1 MDLPA
6 VPSAL
11 LDALKAAAT
20 EAGVP
25 RLALVGG
32 VVRDLLLHQRH
43 GRPWTGV
50 PDLDW
55 VVEGSAAHLADV
67 LQERCGTERVSGVQH
82 HGQFGTVAL
91 NLDGV
96 PLDLATAR
104 QEHYPGPAQNPVVQ
118 PGSLAADLV
127 RRDLT
132 INAMA
137 LDLMSGELIDPH
149 GGQSDLAAGRLQ
161 FLHPGSISDD
171 PTRVIRAARY
181 GARLGIDLGSEA
193 LEQVG
198 ATVAAWP
205 WAWHVGNAPETAPP
219 ALASRLRM
227 ELERLLDHEPWP
239 IALDLLESWQ
249 AMALVDPCLQRDP
262 ERTRRLRWGQRLGLP
277 LMTALLA
284 AAADP
289 GAVARRLQI
298 PGQQQQWLERLPSLQ
313 GWLASHP
320 LPIQASPDAW
330 TTALERGGWPPQTVA
345 LMVTLRPA
353 AWRPL
358 LRWWGRWR
366 HLQSPQS
373 ARQLMAEGWQPGPT
387 LGEELRRRR
396 GVLLD
401 QGR

>member
-43 GRPWTGV
+43 GRPWHGV

-67 LQERCGTERVSGVQH
+67 LLERCGTERVSGVQH

-137 LDLMSGELIDPH
+137 LDLISGELIDPH
-149 GGQSDLAAGRLQ
+149 GGQIDLAAGRLQ

-181 GARLGIDLGSEA
+181 GARLGMALGSGA

-198 ATVAAWP
+198 ATVMAWP
-205 WAWHVGNAPETAPP
+205 WAWQVGDAPETAPP

>member
-1 MDLPA
+1 MPATDLPA

-11 LDALKAAAT
+11 LMPWRQPPKPVCRD
-20 EAGVP
+20 
-25 RLALVGG
+25 RRCGG
-32 VVRDLLLHQRH
+32 GADLPLHQRH
-43 GRPWTGV
+43 GRPGV
-50 PDLDW
+50 SDLDCG
-55 VVEGSAAHLADV
+55 EGSAAHLADARA
-67 LQERCGTERVSGVQH
+67 LQDRTGERCSASRK
-82 HGQFGTVAL
+82 FGTVAL

-137 LDLMSGELIDPH
+137 LDLISGELIDPH
-149 GGQSDLAAGRLQ
+149 GGQSDLAAGHLQ
-161 FLHPGSISDD
+161 FLHPCSISDD

-205 WAWHVGNAPETAPP
+205 WAWQAGDTPETAPP

-298 PGQQQQWLERLPSLQ
+298 PGEQQQWLERLPSLQ
-313 GWLASHP
+313 GWLGSHP
-320 LPIQASPDAW
+320 LPIHASPDAW

-358 LRWWGRWR
+358 LRWWPLAAGSRPR
-366 HLQSPQS
+366 MRAS
-373 ARQLMAEGWQPGPT
+373 
-387 LGEELRRRR
+387 
-396 GVLLD
+396 
-401 QGR
+401 

>member
-96 PLDLATAR
+96 LLDLATAR
-104 QEHYPGPAQNPVVQ
+104 QEHYPGPAQNPMVQ

-137 LDLMSGELIDPH
+137 LDLMSGELIDLH

-320 LPIQASPDAW
+320 LSIKASPDAW

-366 HLQSPQS
+366 HISSPQS
-373 ARQLMAEGWQPGPT
+373 ARQLIAEGWQPGPG

-396 GVLLD
+396 SVLLD

>member
-67 LQERCGTERVSGVQH
+67 LQERCGTERLSGVQH

-104 QEHYPGPAQNPVVQ
+104 HEHYPGPAQNPVVQ

-137 LDLMSGELIDPH
+137 LDLISGELIDPH

-181 GARLGIDLGSEA
+181 GARLGMALGAEG

-205 WAWHVGNAPETAPP
+205 WSWQVGDAPETAPP
-219 ALASRLRM
+219 ALATRLRM

-239 IALDLLESWQ
+239 IALDLLESWH

-289 GAVARRLQI
+289 WAVARRLQI

-320 LPIQASPDAW
+320 LPVQASPDAW

-366 HLQSPQS
+366 HIQSPQN
-373 ARQLMAEGWQPGPT
+373 ARQLIAEGWQPGPG

>member
-11 LDALKAAAT
+11 LDALKVAAI
-20 EAGVP
+20 EAGLP

-43 GRPWTGV
+43 GRPWDGV

-55 VVEGSAAHLADV
+55 VVEGNAAHLSDV
-67 LQERCGTERVSGVQH
+67 LLKLCGPERVTRVQH
-82 HGQFGTVAL
+82 HGQFATVAL
-91 NLDGV
+91 DLDGV

-137 LDLMSGELIDPH
+137 LDLISGELIDPH

-161 FLHPGSISDD
+161 FLHSGSISDD

-181 GARLGIDLGSEA
+181 GARLDMNLDVEA
-193 LEQVG
+193 LKQVSE
-198 ATVAAWP
+198 TVAAWP
-205 WAWHVGNAPETAPP
+205 WAWQVGDAPETAPP

-227 ELERLLDHEPWP
+227 ELERLLDHEPWS
-239 IALDLLESWQ
+239 IALDLLDSWQ
-249 AMALVDPCLQRDP
+249 ALALLDPCLQCDP

-277 LMTALLA
+277 LMTSLLA
-284 AAADP
+284 AAVDP

-298 PGQQQQWLERLPSLQ
+298 PGQQQRWLERLPSLQ
-313 GWLASHP
+313 AWLSSDP
-320 LPIQASPDAW
+320 LPVTASPDAW
-330 TTALERGGWPPQTVA
+330 TTALESGGWPPQTVA
-345 LMVTLRPA
+345 LLVTMRPA

-373 ARQLMAEGWQPGPT
+373 ARQLMAEGWHPGPT

>member
-1 MDLPA
+1 M
-6 VPSAL
+6 
-11 LDALKAAAT
+11 
-20 EAGVP
+20 
-25 RLALVGG
+25 
-32 VVRDLLLHQRH
+32 
-43 GRPWTGV
+43 
-50 PDLDW
+50 
-55 VVEGSAAHLADV
+55 
-67 LQERCGTERVSGVQH
+67 
-82 HGQFGTVAL
+82 
-91 NLDGV
+91 
-96 PLDLATAR
+96 
-104 QEHYPGPAQNPVVQ
+104 
-118 PGSLAADLV
+118 
-127 RRDLT
+127 
-132 INAMA
+132 
-137 LDLMSGELIDPH
+137 IDPH
-149 GGQSDLAAGRLQ
+149 GGQIDLAAGRLQ

-181 GARLGIDLGSEA
+181 GARLGMALGSGA

-198 ATVAAWP
+198 ATVMAWP
-205 WAWHVGNAPETAPP
+205 WAWQVGDAPETAPP

-262 ERTRRLRWGQRLGLP
+262 ERTRRLRWGQRLRLP
-277 LMTALLA
+277 LMTVLLA

-313 GWLASHP
+313 AWLASDP

-358 LRWWGRWR
+358 LRWWVRWR
-366 HLQSPQS
+366 HIQSPQN
-373 ARQLMAEGWQPGPT
+373 ARQLIAEGWQPGPG

>member
-67 LQERCGTERVSGVQH
+67 LQERCGTERLSGVQH

-137 LDLMSGELIDPH
+137 LDLISGELIDPH

-181 GARLGIDLGSEA
+181 GARLGMALGAEA

-205 WAWHVGNAPETAPP
+205 WGWQVGDAPETAPP

-366 HLQSPQS
+366 HIQSPQS
-373 ARQLMAEGWQPGPT
+373 ARQLIAEGWQPGPG

>member
-67 LQERCGTERVSGVQH
+67 LQERCGTERLSGVQH

-137 LDLMSGELIDPH
+137 LDLISGELIDPH

-181 GARLGIDLGSEA
+181 GARLGMALGAEA

-205 WAWHVGNAPETAPP
+205 WGWQVGDAPETAPP

-313 GWLASHP
+313 AWLASHP
-320 LPIQASPDAW
+320 LPVQASPDAW

>member
-67 LQERCGTERVSGVQH
+67 LQERCGTERLSGVQH

-149 GGQSDLAAGRLQ
+149 GGQSDLAAGHLQ
-161 FLHPGSISDD
+161 FLHPCSISDD

-181 GARLGIDLGSEA
+181 GARLGMALGSEA
-193 LEQVG
+193 FEQVG

-205 WAWHVGNAPETAPP
+205 WAWQAGDAPETAPP

-262 ERTRRLRWGQRLGLP
+262 ERTRRLRWGQRLRLP

-320 LPIQASPDAW
+320 LPVQASPDAW

-353 AWRPL
+353 QWRPL

-366 HLQSPQS
+366 HMQSPQN
-373 ARQLMAEGWQPGPT
+373 ARQLIDEGWQPGPG

>member
-43 GRPWTGV
+43 GRPWHGV

-67 LQERCGTERVSGVQH
+67 LLERCGTERVSAVQH

-137 LDLMSGELIDPH
+137 LDLISGELIDPH

-181 GARLGIDLGSEA
+181 GARLGMDLGSEA
-193 LEQVG
+193 CEQVG
-198 ATVAAWP
+198 ATVMAWP
-205 WAWHVGNAPETAPP
+205 WGWQAGDAPETAPP

-227 ELERLLDHEPWP
+227 ELERLLNHEPWP

-262 ERTRRLRWGQRLGLP
+262 ERTRRLRWGQRLRLP

-313 GWLASHP
+313 SWLASHP

-353 AWRPL
+353 QWRPL

-366 HLQSPQS
+366 HIQSPQS
-373 ARQLMAEGWQPGPT
+373 ARQLIAEGWQPGPG

>member
-11 LDALKAAAT
+11 LDALKAAAI
-20 EAGVP
+20 EAGLP

-43 GRPWTGV
+43 GRPWQGV

-55 VVEGSAAHLADV
+55 VVEGSAARLAEV
-67 LQERCGTERVSGVQH
+67 LLDQCGPERVTAVQH
-82 HGQFGTVAL
+82 HDQFGTVAL
-91 NLDGV
+91 KLDGV

-104 QEHYPGPAQNPVVQ
+104 QEHYPAPGDNPVVQ

-127 RRDLT
+127 RRDFT

-137 LDLMSGELIDPH
+137 LELISGALIDPH
-149 GGQSDLAAGRLQ
+149 GGQSDLAAGHLQ
-161 FLHPGSISDD
+161 FLHPGSVSDD

-181 GARLGIDLGSEA
+181 GARLGMDLGSEA
-193 LEQVG
+193 RRQVG
-198 ATVAAWP
+198 ETVAAWP
-205 WAWHVGNAPETAPP
+205 WAWQTGDAPQAAPP

-239 IALDLLESWQ
+239 VALDLLVSWQ
-249 AMALVDPCLQRDP
+249 AMDLVDPGLQRDAD
-262 ERTRRLRWGQRLGLP
+262 RTRRLRWGKRLGLP
-277 LMTALLA
+277 LMSSLLA
-284 AAADP
+284 AAVDP

-298 PGQQQQWLERLPSLQ
+298 PGQQLQWLERLSALQ
-313 GWLASHP
+313 SWLASNP
-320 LPIQASPDAW
+320 LPLQSSPDAW
-330 TTALERGGWPPQTVA
+330 TTALEDGGWPPQTVA
-345 LMVTLRPA
+345 LMVTLRPP

>member
-43 GRPWTGV
+43 GRPWHGV

-55 VVEGSAAHLADV
+55 VVEGSASHLSDV
-67 LQERCGTERVSGVQH
+67 LLERCGTGRVTGVQH

-91 NLDGV
+91 DLDGV

-137 LDLMSGELIDPH
+137 LDLISGELIDPH
-149 GGQSDLAAGRLQ
+149 GGQRDLAAGRLQ

-181 GARLGIDLGSEA
+181 GARLGMALGSEA
-193 LEQVG
+193 RKQVS

-205 WAWHVGNAPETAPP
+205 WAWRAGDAPEKAPP

-227 ELERLLDHEPWP
+227 ELESLLDHEPWP

-249 AMALVDPCLQRDP
+249 AIALVDPCLQRDP
-262 ERTRRLRWGQRLGLP
+262 ERTRRLRWGQRLRLP
-277 LMTALLA
+277 LMPALLA

-298 PGQQQQWLERLPSLQ
+298 PGQQQQWLDRLPSLQ
-313 GWLASHP
+313 AWLASDP
-320 LPIQASPDAW
+320 LPIQRSPDAW

-366 HLQSPQS
+366 HIQSPQS
-373 ARQLMAEGWQPGPT
+373 ARQLIAEGWQPGPG

-396 GVLLD
+396 GVLLNK
-401 QGR
+401 GR

>member
-67 LQERCGTERVSGVQH
+67 LQERCGTERLSGVQH

-137 LDLMSGELIDPH
+137 LDLISGELIDPH

-181 GARLGIDLGSEA
+181 GARLGMALGAEA

-205 WAWHVGNAPETAPP
+205 WGWQVGDAPETAPP

-239 IALDLLESWQ
+239 IALALLESWQ

-262 ERTRRLRWGQRLGLP
+262 GRTRRLRWGQRLGLP

>member
-1 MDLPA
+1 MK
-6 VPSAL
+6 SF
-11 LDALKAAAT
+11 
-20 EAGVP
+20 
-25 RLALVGG
+25 LVGG
-32 VVRDLLLHQRH
+32 AVRDTLLGYPFHEK
-43 GRPWTGV
+43 
-50 PDLDW
+50 DW
-55 VVEGSAAHLADV
+55 VVVGATPAEMIEAGYAQVGRDFPVFLHPDSKEEYALA
-67 LQERCGTERVSGVQH
+67 RTERKSGPGY
-82 HGQFGTVAL
+82 HGFVVHADRAVTL
-91 NLDGV
+91 EE
-96 PLDLATAR
+96 DL
-104 QEHYPGPAQNPVVQ
+104 E
-118 PGSLAADLV
+118 

-137 LDLMSGELIDPH
+137 LDLISGELIDPH

-161 FLHPGSISDD
+161 FLHSGSISDD

-181 GARLGIDLGSEA
+181 GARLGMDLGSEA

-205 WAWHVGNAPETAPP
+205 WAWQAGDAPETAPP

-298 PGQQQQWLERLPSLQ
+298 PGEQQQWLERLPSLQ
-313 GWLASHP
+313 GWLGSHP
-320 LPIQASPDAW
+320 LPIHASPDAW

-366 HLQSPQS
+366 HIQSPQS
-373 ARQLMAEGWQPGPT
+373 ARQLIAEGWQPGPG

>member
-43 GRPWTGV
+43 GRPWHGV

-67 LQERCGTERVSGVQH
+67 LLERCGTERVSAVQH

-181 GARLGIDLGSEA
+181 GARLGMALGAEA

-205 WAWHVGNAPETAPP
+205 WGWQVGDAPETAPP

-262 ERTRRLRWGQRLGLP
+262 ERTRRLRWGQRLRLP

-313 GWLASHP
+313 SWLASHP
-320 LPIQASPDAW
+320 LPIHASPDAW

-353 AWRPL
+353 QWRPL

-366 HLQSPQS
+366 HIQSPQS
-373 ARQLMAEGWQPGPT
+373 ARQLIAEGWQPGPG

>member
-11 LDALKAAAT
+11 LDALKVAAI
-20 EAGVP
+20 EAGLP

-43 GRPWTGV
+43 GRPWDGV

-55 VVEGSAAHLADV
+55 VVEGNAAHLSDV
-67 LQERCGTERVSGVQH
+67 LLKLCGPERVTRVQH
-82 HGQFGTVAL
+82 HGQFATVAL
-91 NLDGV
+91 DLDGV

-137 LDLMSGELIDPH
+137 LDLISGELIDPH
-149 GGQSDLAAGRLQ
+149 GGQSDPAAGRLQ
-161 FLHPGSISDD
+161 FLHSGSISDD

-181 GARLGIDLGSEA
+181 GARLDMNLDVEA
-193 LEQVG
+193 LKQVSE
-198 ATVAAWP
+198 TVAAWP
-205 WAWHVGNAPETAPP
+205 WAWQVGDAPETAPP

-227 ELERLLDHEPWP
+227 ELERLLDHEPWS
-239 IALDLLESWQ
+239 IALDLLDSWQ
-249 AMALVDPCLQRDP
+249 ALALLDPCLQCDP

-277 LMTALLA
+277 LMTSLLA

-298 PGQQQQWLERLPSLQ
+298 PGQQQRWLERLPSLQ
-313 GWLASHP
+313 AWLSSDP
-320 LPIQASPDAW
+320 LPVTASPDAW
-330 TTALERGGWPPQTVA
+330 TTALESGGWPPQTVA
-345 LMVTLRPA
+345 LLVTMRPA

-366 HLQSPQS
+366 QLQSPQS

>member
-43 GRPWTGV
+43 GRPWHGV

-67 LQERCGTERVSGVQH
+67 LLERCGTERVSAVQH

-118 PGSLAADLV
+118 QGSLAADLV

-161 FLHPGSISDD
+161 FLHPGSVSDD

-181 GARLGIDLGSEA
+181 GARLGMDLGSEA

-205 WAWHVGNAPETAPP
+205 WGWHVGNAPETAPP

-353 AWRPL
+353 QWRPL

-366 HLQSPQS
+366 HIQSPQS
-373 ARQLMAEGWQPGPT
+373 ARQLIAEGWQPGPG

>member
-20 EAGVP
+20 EAGVL

-43 GRPWTGV
+43 GRHWTGV

-67 LQERCGTERVSGVQH
+67 LQERCGTERLSGVQH

-137 LDLMSGELIDPH
+137 LDLISGELIDPH

-181 GARLGIDLGSEA
+181 GARLGMALGAEA
-193 LEQVG
+193 VEQVG

-205 WAWHVGNAPETAPP
+205 WGWQVGDAPETAPP

-227 ELERLLDHEPWP
+227 ELERLLDYEPWP

-262 ERTRRLRWGQRLGLP
+262 GRTRRLRWGQRLGLP

-320 LPIQASPDAW
+320 LPVQASPDAW

-358 LRWWGRWR
+358 LRWWVRWR
-366 HLQSPQS
+366 HIQSPQN
-373 ARQLMAEGWQPGPT
+373 ARQLIAEGWQPGPG

>member
-67 LQERCGTERVSGVQH
+67 LQERCGTERLSGVQH

-137 LDLMSGELIDPH
+137 LDLISGELIDPH

-181 GARLGIDLGSEA
+181 GARLGMALGAEA

-205 WAWHVGNAPETAPP
+205 WGWQVGDAPETAPP

-227 ELERLLDHEPWP
+227 ELERLLDYEPWP

-262 ERTRRLRWGQRLGLP
+262 GRTRRLRWGQRLGLP

>member
-118 PGSLAADLV
+118 QGSLAADLV

-137 LDLMSGELIDPH
+137 LDLMSGELIDLH

-161 FLHPGSISDD
+161 FLHPCSISDD

-227 ELERLLDHEPWP
+227 ELERLLNHEPWP
-239 IALDLLESWQ
+239 IALDLMESWQ

-262 ERTRRLRWGQRLGLP
+262 ERTRRLRWGQRLRLP

-313 GWLASHP
+313 SWLASHP
-320 LPIQASPDAW
+320 LPIHASPDAW

-353 AWRPL
+353 QWRPL

-366 HLQSPQS
+366 HIQSPQS
-373 ARQLMAEGWQPGPT
+373 ARQLIAEGWQPGPG